1 MNVSDGRK
9 EVRILIEVKG
19 LVKRYGKKTA
29 VDHMDFTIGDGG
41 IYGFLGPNGAGKST
55 TMNILTGYLQAT
67 EGTVLID
74 GIDMAKKPEEVREKI
89 GYLPEIPPLYPDM
102 TVREYLLF
110 AAGLKGIASKKRNEC
125 LFAVM
130 EMTGIREYEN
140 ILIRKLS
147 KGYKQRVGLAQALLG
162 SPEILILDEPTAGLD
177 PRQIIE
183 IRDLLHIL
191 GKQHTI
197 IFSSHILS
205 EVRAVCDEI
214 LIISEGRLIAQDTP
228 EHIEQEQ
235 SAAKRLLIRVKGR
248 KERIE
253 KALKSLEE
261 LEKYEY
267 LEEKPAGE
275 HRYRLTPKEGDLREA
290 LSYLLAT
297 RRLPLMELVED
308 TASLEEAFLRLTNIP
323 HNEADKED
331 EADEEMTE
339 KDE

>member
-1 MNVSDGRK
+1 M
-9 EVRILIEVKG
+9 IEVKG

-29 VDHMDFTIGDGG
+29 VDNLDFTIGDGG
-41 IYGFLGPNGAGKST
+41 VYGFLGPNGAGKST

-67 EGTVLID
+67 QGTVLID
-74 GIDMAKKPEEVREKI
+74 GVDITKKPEVVRKKI
-89 GYLPEIPPLYPDM
+89 GYLPEVPPLYPDM

-110 AAGLKGIASKKRNEC
+110 AAGLKGIERKKQGDC

-130 EMTGIREYEN
+130 EMTDIREYEN

-162 SPEILILDEPTAGLD
+162 SPQILILDEPTAGLD

-183 IRDLLHIL
+183 IRDLIRML
-191 GKQHTI
+191 GKRHTI
-197 IFSSHILS
+197 VFSSHILS

-214 LIISEGRLIAQDTP
+214 LIVSEGRLIAQDTP
-228 EHIEQEQ
+228 EHLEKEQT
-235 SAAKRLLIRVKGR
+235 AVNRLMIRVKGK
-248 KERIE
+248 KERID

-261 LEKYEY
+261 LEKFEY

-275 HRYRLTPKEGDLREA
+275 HRYRLTPKAEGLREA
-290 LSYLLAT
+290 LSYLLAM

-308 TASLEEAFLRLTNIP
+308 TASLEEAFLRLTDIP
-323 HNEADKED
+323 HNETDKED
-331 EADEEMTE
+331 EADEEMEE
-339 KDE
+339 KDESEEEADDRSI